1 MGGVF
6 LAKIVK
12 RTPQVMIKKITK
24 LEVFLMIDSDLLNP
38 EKIIGV
44 LEKELKA
51 HQDMSLQEILVNSFE
66 QKNYIPDEISATKA
80 LKRFSFPLKD
90 SFDNSY
96 SYCFGELGA
105 MEYVL
110 IKGVT
115 KVETDPVKLANSV
128 AYSIAAEALSKVKGM
143 QLQDEVTTVNVQKII
158 DGLNKQAIWH
168 RKHRHFP
175 TEKAPHNLYDLTDPK
190 LADLLIKELKWKLIQ
205 ISIDRDSQKVTLSD
219 AWQQGLSKYEV
230 AYGSRVGK
238 GCLENFKHGDYY
250 GTLGAVAYL
259 AKRKKVS
266 ATTIL
271 DSYCKGLDGRV
282 SAANLANKVG
292 QERTLELLG
301 NGLKKAGL
309 NPNDL
314 LTSANIKKIAN
325 TLPKTIQPKP
335 NVLKLVNKNQ
345 RSR

>member
-1 MGGVF
+1 M
-6 LAKIVK
+6 
-12 RTPQVMIKKITK
+12 
-24 LEVFLMIDSDLLNP
+24 
-38 EKIIGV
+38 
-44 LEKELKA
+44 
-51 HQDMSLQEILVNSFE
+51 
-66 QKNYIPDEISATKA
+66 
-80 LKRFSFPLKD
+80 KRFSFPLKD

-96 SYCFGELGA
+96 SYCFEELGA

-110 IKGVT
+110 NKGVT
-115 KVETDPVKLANSV
+115 NVETDPVKLASSV
-128 AYSIAAEALSKVKGM
+128 AYSIAAEALGTVKGM
-143 QLQDEVTTVNVQKII
+143 QLQDKVTAANVQKII
-158 DGLNKQAIWH
+158 DELDKQATWH

-175 TEKAPHNLYDLTDPK
+175 NEKVPHNLDDLTEPK

-205 ISIDRDSQKVTLSD
+205 ISIDRDSQNMTLSD
-219 AWQQGLSKYEV
+219 AWQQGLARYEV

-238 GCLENFKHGDYY
+238 GCLENFKHGNYY

-271 DSYCKGLDGRV
+271 NLYCKGLDGRV
-282 SAANLANKVG
+282 SVVNLANKVG
-292 QERTLELLG
+292 QERTLELLS

-314 LTSANIKKIAN
+314 LTSANIEKIAN
-325 TLPKTIQPKP
+325 TLPKTIQPTP
-335 NVLKLVNKNQ
+335 NVLKLVKKNR